1 MERLAI
7 PAAFRRQAPCAGQGE
22 LFQGAGILDALIGH
36 SGFVGGFLDG
46 QHRFAARFNSRS
58 IGEAI
63 GQSFDTLVCAAAPGS
78 MFEANRFPESDR
90 QRIDELMGQLADI
103 RARRVILI
111 STIATLAGFAAEDER
126 SGQFEQDIAYGR
138 HRHEL
143 ELFVQSRFPDH
154 LIVRL
159 PALFGPGLKK
169 NFLFDILNPVPSM
182 LVDGRLADLRAAL
195 DPRLAGW
202 VGDLYSWREEWGL
215 HVLDRQAL
223 DRSGRREELDA
234 AVTAAGFS
242 AVGFTHPQSRFQY
255 YDMRRLWSDI
265 GTGLAAGL
273 RLLHLAPQP
282 VAAADIFHAVTGG
295 TMPDNSAR
303 VHAEDMRTGHA
314 ALWNRTGPY
323 IADAPEILA
332 DIANFAAGE
341 RASA

>member
-1 MERLAI
+1 M
-7 PAAFRRQAPCAGQGE
+7 
-22 LFQGAGILDALIGH
+22 DALIGH

-46 QHRFAARFNSRS
+46 QHGFAARFNSRS
-58 IGEAI
+58 IGDAI
-63 GQSFDTLVCAAAPGS
+63 GQSFDTVVCAAAPGS

-90 QRIDELMGQLADI
+90 QRIDELMAQLAGI
-103 RARRVILI
+103 GARRFVLI
-111 STIATLAGFAAEDER
+111 STIATLAGFAAEDEASQR
-126 SGQFEQDIAYGR
+126 FEQGIAYGL
-138 HRHEL
+138 HRHQL

-154 LIVRL
+154 LVVRL
-159 PALFGPGLKK
+159 PALFGRGLKK

-195 DPRLAGW
+195 DPRLAAL
-202 VGDLYSWREEWGL
+202 VGDLYAWREELGL
-215 HVLDRQAL
+215 HVLDRPAL
-223 DRSGRREELDA
+223 DRSGRREELDV

-265 GTGLAAGL
+265 GTGLAAGIG
-273 RLLHLAPQP
+273 LLHLAPEP
-282 VAAADIFHAVTGG
+282 VAAADIFHAVTGQ

-323 IADAPEILA
+323 IADVAEILA
-332 DIANFAAGE
+332 DIASFARGE
-341 RASA
+341 RAPA